1 LRELTL
7 SPLPLAGEGPGV
19 RAPKVFAKCMSPHGH
34 RLVMGSGTIAIEH
47 DLDLRLAALLVGR
60 DVRLAG
66 FAEEAG
72 MAEPTSRGT
81 GPEGPRADDRRNV
94 WVERWKQGIDPEES
108 FRKIFHHYSRIIYKF
123 FAKRGFNEA
132 ECEDLVQET
141 FLRVHRNLDSFRGDS
156 QFGTW
161 LFQVSA
167 NVYKN
172 ELRSRMAQKRDAQ
185 EVALDDGEPHGSQ
198 GSGMGGTGVSLEAEE
213 DGALDGLLTVERS
226 AILRR
231 AMAELPPQM
240 RRCVELRVNHD
251 LKYREIAVLMGVSID
266 TVKAHLFQARQLL
279 KAKLGSYFAE
289 PRFADSNV

>member
-1 LRELTL
+1 
-7 SPLPLAGEGPGV
+7 
-19 RAPKVFAKCMSPHGH
+19 M
-34 RLVMGSGTIAIEH
+34 
-47 DLDLRLAALLVGR
+47 
-60 DVRLAG
+60 
-66 FAEEAG
+66 
-72 MAEPTSRGT
+72 
-81 GPEGPRADDRRNV
+81 DDRRNV
-94 WVERWKQGIDPEES
+94 WVERWQQGIDPEES

-185 EVALDDGEPHGSQ
+185 EVSLEDGDPY
-198 GSGMGGTGVSLEAEE
+198 GTGTGGAGISSELEEE
-213 DGALDGLLTVERS
+213 DPLEEILADERS
-226 AILRR
+226 EVLRR
-231 AMAELPPQM
+231 AMADLPTQM
-240 RRCVELRVNHD
+240 RRCVELRVNQD

-279 KAKLGSYFAE
+279 KARLGNYFAE
-289 PRFADSNV
+289 PRFAESNV

>member
-1 LRELTL
+1 
-7 SPLPLAGEGPGV
+7 
-19 RAPKVFAKCMSPHGH
+19 
-34 RLVMGSGTIAIEH
+34 MGSDTIAIEH
-47 DLDLRLAALLVGR
+47 ALDLRLTALLVGR
-60 DVRLAG
+60 DVRRAG

-94 WVERWKQGIDPEES
+94 WVERWQQGIDPEES

-141 FLRVHRNLDSFRGDS
+141 FLRVHRNLDSFRGEA

-172 ELRSRMAQKRDAQ
+172 ELRSRTAQKRDAQ
-185 EVALDDGEPHGSQ
+185 EVALDDGEPYGHGS
-198 GSGMGGTGVSLEAEE
+198 GNGTGVSLEAEE
-213 DGALDGLLTVERS
+213 EGALDGMLTGERR

-231 AMAELPPQM
+231 AMADLPPQM

-251 LKYREIAVLMGVSID
+251 LKYREIAALMGVSID

-279 KAKLGSYFAE
+279 KAKLGNYFAE
-289 PRFADSNV
+289 PRFADSNA

>member
-1 LRELTL
+1 
-7 SPLPLAGEGPGV
+7 
-19 RAPKVFAKCMSPHGH
+19 
-34 RLVMGSGTIAIEH
+34 
-47 DLDLRLAALLVGR
+47 
-60 DVRLAG
+60 
-66 FAEEAG
+66 

-81 GPEGPRADDRRNV
+81 GPEEPRADDRRNV
-94 WVERWKQGIDPEES
+94 WVERWQQGIDPDES

-141 FLRVHRNLDSFRGDS
+141 FLRVHRNLDSFRGDA

-185 EVALDDGEPHGSQ
+185 EVSLEEGDPL
-198 GSGMGGTGVSLEAEE
+198 GGTGISSDPEEESPLEGMLTEE
-213 DGALDGLLTVERS
+213 RREVLL
-226 AILRR
+226 R
-231 AMAELPPQM
+231 AMAELPTQM

-279 KAKLGSYFAE
+279 KAKLGNYFAE
-289 PRFADSNV
+289 PRFAESNV

>member
-1 LRELTL
+1 
-7 SPLPLAGEGPGV
+7 
-19 RAPKVFAKCMSPHGH
+19 
-34 RLVMGSGTIAIEH
+34 
-47 DLDLRLAALLVGR
+47 
-60 DVRLAG
+60 
-66 FAEEAG
+66 

-81 GPEGPRADDRRNV
+81 VPEESRVDDRRNV
-94 WVERWKQGIDPEES
+94 WVERWQQGIDPEES

-141 FLRVHRNLDSFRGDS
+141 FLRVHRNLDSFRGDA

-185 EVALDDGEPHGSQ
+185 EVSLEDGNPFVA
-198 GSGMGGTGVSLEAEE
+198 GTDGAGVSLESEGEGPLE
-213 DGALDGLLTVERS
+213 DMLTEERS
-226 AILRR
+226 EVLRR
-231 AMAELPPQM
+231 AMADLPTQM
-240 RRCVELRVNHD
+240 RRCVELRVNQD

-279 KAKLGSYFAE
+279 KARLGNYFAE
-289 PRFADSNV
+289 PRFAESNA